1 MEQTTTATSVPC
13 VFTTQDPGSQVV
25 VTQLPQDQLQVVSS
39 YQALRP
45 VQGAGL
51 LEARVQDGIGTIPA
65 VQAAMYQTE
74 SSSNVSGQSLQ
85 AQVGLLQGPININS

>member
-1 MEQTTTATSVPC
+1 MEQTTTATTVPC

-45 VQGAGL
+45 VQGAL

-85 AQVGLLQGPININS
+85 AQVGLFQGPKI